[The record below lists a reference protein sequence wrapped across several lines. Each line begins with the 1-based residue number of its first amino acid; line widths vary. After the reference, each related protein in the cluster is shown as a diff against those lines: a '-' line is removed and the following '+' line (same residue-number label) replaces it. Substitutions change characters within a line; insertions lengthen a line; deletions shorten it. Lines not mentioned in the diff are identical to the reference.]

1 MLIRDKE
8 ETWGVS
14 AYKNKYSFFEEF
26 LLGGK
31 IYKFL
36 SPYRFYEQKGFV

>member
-1 MLIRDKE
+1 MGK
-8 ETWGVS
+8 S
-14 AYKNKYSFFEEF
+14 ASAQQNKYGFFEEF
-26 LLGGK
+26 TLGGK